1 MEQTYKITKGS
12 WTGYINFESLQAAQD
27 WADAKGAGYTV
38 ELASAENQLFPPTI
52 KEKVAGRFEF
62 GRTLQETFLED
73 NAQYEVD
80 NNTIITTEESIALTL
95 KLQLVLGFAQTGAI
109 RDIANILPSIEVDTI
124 FTQARKDKYSALI
137 NAFLNS

>member
-1 MEQTYKITKGS
+1 MEQTYKISKGS
-12 WTGYINFESLQAAQD
+12 WTAYINFESLQAAQE
-27 WADAKGAGYTV
+27 WADHKGTGYTV

-52 KEKVAGRFEF
+52 KEKVASRFEF
-62 GRTLQETFLED
+62 GRALQEMFIED

-80 NNTIITTEESIALTL
+80 NNEIITTDESITLTL